1 MRHERL
7 HHRRLA
13 IVLAAVAAGG
23 GAVAV
28 GLASRAS
35 SSRPSSGA
43 VSYRRDVQPL
53 FDSKCVTC
61 HPVAYPYLDLRPGRS
76 YRQLVGVV
84 SPLAPAFERV
94 VPGRPDLSYL
104 LTHLPDPSRRHLLTT
119 DDRALLAR
127 WISSGAKDN

>member
-7 HHRRLA
+7 HHRPLA
-13 IVLAAVAAGG
+13 VIAAAALLAVA
-23 GAVAV
+23 AVAV
-28 GLASRAS
+28 GLVA
-35 SSRPSSGA
+35 RPSSGA

-53 FDSKCVTC
+53 FDAKCVTC
-61 HPVAYPYLDLRPGRS
+61 HPVAYPYLDLRSGRS

-84 SPLAPAFERV
+84 SPLSPAFERV
-94 VPGRPDLSYL
+94 LPGRPDLSYL

-119 DDRALLAR
+119 ADRALLAR

>member
-1 MRHERL
+1 MRHERF

-13 IVLAAVAAGG
+13 VIVAGVLLG
-23 GAVAV
+23 GAAVAV
-28 GLASRAS
+28 GLAA
-35 SSRPSSGA
+35 RPSSGG
-43 VSYRRDVQPL
+43 VSYGRDVQRL
-53 FDSKCVTC
+53 FDAKCVTC
-61 HPVAYPYLDLRPGRS
+61 HPVAYPYLDLRPGHS

>member
-7 HHRRLA
+7 HHRRRA
-13 IVLAAVAAGG
+13 VIVAAVLLGG
-23 GAVAV
+23 AAVAV
-28 GLASRAS
+28 GLAA
-35 SSRPSSGA
+35 RPNSGA

-53 FDSKCVTC
+53 FDAKCATC

-84 SPLAPAFERV
+84 SPLSPAFERV
-94 VPGRPDLSYL
+94 LPGRPDLSYL
-104 LTHLPDPSRRHLLTT
+104 LTHLPDPSRRHLLTIA
-119 DDRALLAR
+119 DRVLLAR

>member
-7 HHRRLA
+7 HHRRHA
-13 IVLAAVAAGG
+13 VIVAAVLLGG
-23 GAVAV
+23 AAVAV
-28 GLASRAS
+28 GLAA
-35 SSRPSSGA
+35 RPSSGA

-53 FDSKCVTC
+53 FDAKCVTC

-84 SPLAPAFERV
+84 SPLSPAFERV
-94 VPGRPDLSYL
+94 LPGRPDLSYL

-119 DDRALLAR
+119 ADRVLLAR

>member
-7 HHRRLA
+7 PHRRRA
-13 IVLAAVAAGG
+13 VIVAAVLLLGG
-23 GAVAV
+23 AAVAV
-28 GLASRAS
+28 GLSARS
-35 SSRPSSGA
+35 SSGA

-53 FDSKCVTC
+53 FDAKCISC
-61 HPVAYPYLDLRPGRS
+61 HPVAYPYLDLRSGRS

-84 SPLAPAFERV
+84 SPLSPTFERV
-94 VPGRPDLSYL
+94 LPGRPDLSYL

-119 DDRALLAR
+119 ADRVLLAR